1 MKTNFTLLIADR
13 NPNVR
18 KFLQREMTAAGYRI
32 LLAENAHEVLKL
44 AFQGKPLDMIR
55 LDLDLPDADE
65 THMLQHLLDRVPVLP
80 IVVHT
85 YPVENE
91 NGSKGMNGVVFVEK
105 KGSSVERLKQVVYEA
120 LVGSPSRLQKI

>member
-44 AFQGKPLDMIR
+44 AFQGKPLDMII
-55 LDLDLPDADE
+55 LDPDLPDADE